1 MHSNRGRNRGLST
14 AAVLAYLGV
23 VVPTYGYAPNPPF
36 CASRVTN
43 LIANLV
49 DFAQEIV
56 SAVAD
61 CTPPGLSRI
70 DCAADIIGA
79 ISDLEDSAVN
89 LAEMAFACANFE
101 TDCEIVSIE
110 TTEYFS
116 SIANRLIAAAA
127 DCDSD
132 VFVCTID
139 VVDLAD
145 DVVNTFSDIYAAVH
159 TCNPE
164 EEDEA
169 NEDSVENVTWDNLPI
184 DTGLPYPVP
193 LYAADGG
200 SNILIVNK
208 NSNGYSWHPAA
219 KKSTAPP
226 RSVLAVDDE
235 GIVKIDNTLESEN
248 PSTHRRLDLSR
259 GAFISYGSPNSWSH
273 TSLEG
278 IGLDAYFR
286 SELEGYE

>member
-1 MHSNRGRNRGLST
+1 MHSKWGRNRGLSLAT
-14 AAVLAYLGV
+14 VLVYLGA
-23 VVPTYGYAPNPPF
+23 VVPTHGYAPNPPF
-36 CASRVTN
+36 CASRVTT

-79 ISDLEDSAVN
+79 ITDLQDSAVN
-89 LAEMAFACANFE
+89 LAEMAFACANIE
-101 TDCEIVSIE
+101 TDCEVVSIE

-116 SIANRLIAAAA
+116 NIANRLIAAAA

-145 DVVNTFSDIYAAVH
+145 AVVNTFSDIYAAVH

-200 SNILIVNK
+200 SNILIVNQG
-208 NSNGYSWHPAA
+208 SSGYSWHPAA

-235 GIVKIDNTLESEN
+235 GIVKLDNTLESEK
-248 PSTHRRLDLSR
+248 PSIYRRLDLSK
-259 GAFISYGSPNSWSH
+259 GAFISYRSPDSRYH
-273 TSLEG
+273 TSLE
-278 IGLDAYFR
+278 DAYFR